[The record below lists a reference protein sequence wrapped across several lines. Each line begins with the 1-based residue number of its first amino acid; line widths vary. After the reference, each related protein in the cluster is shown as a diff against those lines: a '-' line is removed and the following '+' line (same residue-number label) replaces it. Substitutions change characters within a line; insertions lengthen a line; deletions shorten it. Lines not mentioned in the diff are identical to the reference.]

1 MNVDLVYSI
10 GFSDDSYRHSQDGS
24 GIFEIAQIPETL
36 QIPDFSEKS
45 GI

>member
-10 GFSDDSYRHSQDGS
+10 GFSEDSCRNSQYGWD
-24 GIFEIAQIPETL
+24 IFEIL
-36 QIPDFSEKS
+36 QIPDFLEKS